1 MDAAHIEPGPAAVT
15 SPRAALVHDWL
26 NQQGGAENVLVE
38 MHDMFPSAPVYT
50 SFYEPTLVDPAFRR
64 LDIRRTWL
72 QRFPLWRTNHQA
84 LLPFYPLAF
93 GSLRIPDAD
102 LVLSNCSAFCKG
114 VRTPPNA
121 VHVCYCLTP
130 TRFLWMPD
138 AYLAGE
144 RAPVWSRLLLPPL
157 LAWARR
163 WDRRAAQR
171 VTQFLAISTAV
182 AERIRRFYGR
192 SSRIVYPP
200 VDVDRFRPTTDVG
213 DAFLIVSRLIPYKR
227 IDLAVRT
234 CTELGLPLRIVGAG
248 RAEADLRALA
258 GPSVRF
264 LGRLPDRDVSEE
276 MARCRAFLFPGDEDF
291 GITPVEAQAAGRPV
305 VAYGSGGALD
315 TVIDGT
321 TGVLFHEQTVASLG
335 AALQR
340 VRTMTV
346 QPEALVANARRFS
359 RQNFRRALLAA
370 VNDSLRAHGRAPVAS
385 V

>member
-1 MDAAHIEPGPAAVT
+1 MARIEPDSAVVT
-15 SPRAALVHDWL
+15 RPRTALVHDWL

-38 MHDMFPSAPVYT
+38 MHRMFPSAPIYT
-50 SFYEPTLVDPAFRR
+50 SFYEPELVDPSFR
-64 LDIRRTWL
+64 LMDIRRTWL
-72 QRFPLWRTNHQA
+72 QRFPLWRSNHQA

-93 GSLRIPDAD
+93 GGLRIPSTD
-102 LVLSNCSAFCKG
+102 LVLSNSSAFCKG
-114 VRTPPNA
+114 VRPAPGS

-130 TRFLWMPD
+130 TRFLWMPET
-138 AYLAGE
+138 YLAGE
-144 RAPVWSRLLLPPL
+144 RAAVWSRHLLPPL

-163 WDRRAAQR
+163 WDRSAAQR
-171 VTQFLAISTAV
+171 VTQFLAISRAV
-182 AERIRRFYGR
+182 SDRIHRFYGR
-192 SSRIVYPP
+192 SSRIVHPP

-227 IDLAVRT
+227 IDLAVRA

-258 GPSVRF
+258 GPTVRF

-305 VAYGSGGALD
+305 VAFGSGGALD

-321 TGVLFHEQTVASLG
+321 TGILFGEQTVESLG
-335 AALQR
+335 AALRKLQA
-340 VRTMTV
+340 RTFDTD
-346 QPEALVANARRFS
+346 ALVANAQRFS
-359 RQNFRRALLAA
+359 RENFRRALVAA
-370 VNDSLRAHGRAPVAS
+370 VNDTLQAHGKPPVPE

>member
-1 MDAAHIEPGPAAVT
+1 MT
-15 SPRAALVHDWL
+15 NPRAALVHDWL

-38 MHDMFPSAPVYT
+38 MHGMFPSAPVYT

-64 LDIRRTWL
+64 LDIRRSWL
-72 QRFPLWRTNHQA
+72 QHFPLWRTNHQA

-93 GSLRIPDAD
+93 GNLRIPSAD

-114 VRTPPNA
+114 VRTPPGA

-138 AYLAGE
+138 TYLAGE
-144 RAPVWSRLLLPPL
+144 RAPAWSRLLLPPL
-157 LAWARR
+157 LAWARQ

-182 AERIRRFYGR
+182 AERIHRFYGR

-200 VDVDRFRPTTDVG
+200 VDVDRFSPTTDVG

-227 IDLAVRT
+227 IDLAVRA
-234 CTELGLPLRIVGAG
+234 CTELRLPLRIVGVG

-258 GPSVRF
+258 GPTIRF

-321 TGVLFHEQTVASLG
+321 TGILFREQSVASLG
-335 AALQR
+335 AALRQ
-340 VRTMTV
+340 VQTMTFDTN
-346 QPEALVANARRFS
+346 ALLANAHRFS
-359 RQNFRRALLAA
+359 RENFRRALLGA
-370 VNDSLRAHGRAPVAS
+370 VNDCLRVHGRPPVAS

>member
-1 MDAAHIEPGPAAVT
+1 MT
-15 SPRAALVHDWL
+15 SQRTALVHDWL

-38 MHDMFPSAPVYT
+38 MHRMFPSAPVHT
-50 SFYEPTLVDPAFRR
+50 SFYEPRLVDPAFQR

-93 GSLRIPDAD
+93 GNLQIRDAD

-114 VRTPPNA
+114 VRAPPSA

-138 AYLAGE
+138 TYLASE
-144 RAPVWSRLLLPPL
+144 RAPVWSRLFLPPV

-163 WDRRAAQR
+163 WDYRAARR

-182 AERIRRFYGR
+182 AERIRLYYGR
-192 SSRIVYPP
+192 SSRIVFPP
-200 VDVDRFRPTTDVG
+200 VDVQRFEPTTDVG

-234 CTELGLPLRIVGAG
+234 CTELSLPLRIVGAG
-248 RAEADLRALA
+248 RAEADLREIA
-258 GPSVRF
+258 GPTVRF

-305 VAYGSGGALD
+305 VAFGSGGALD

-321 TGVLFHEQTVASLG
+321 TGILFRDQTVASLG
-335 AALQR
+335 DALRR
-340 VRTMTV
+340 VQTMTFDTD
-346 QPEALVANARRFS
+346 ALVANARRFS
-359 RQNFRRALLAA
+359 RENFRRALLDA
-370 VNDSLRAHGRAPVAS
+370 VNDCLCEHGRPTVS
-385 V
+385 EG